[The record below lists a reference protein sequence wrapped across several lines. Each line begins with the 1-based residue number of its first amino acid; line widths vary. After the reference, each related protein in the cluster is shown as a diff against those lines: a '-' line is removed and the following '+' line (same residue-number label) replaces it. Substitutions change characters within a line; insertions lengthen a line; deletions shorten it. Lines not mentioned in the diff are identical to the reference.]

1 MADAE
6 IDAYAAE
13 FSWIF
18 DQICISLEGLS
29 ERQLATRP
37 VATGNS
43 PYTIA
48 NHVIG
53 TTRVY
58 ALGFG
63 CGRQVSR
70 DRQAEFRSPATS
82 VAEVTTRLRQT
93 ARELTVALTEL
104 SPESLDERLLP
115 TAELWGSSPI
125 REISRREALIES
137 LRHAALHLGEL
148 RLTHDLVV
156 RANSGRQPPE
166 DVTTQAGK
174 VTG

>member
-1 MADAE
+1 MASAE

-18 DQICISLEGLS
+18 DQICGSLEGLS
-29 ERQLATRP
+29 DGQLAMRP

-70 DRQAEFRSPATS
+70 DRDAEFRSPATS
-82 VAEVTTRLRQT
+82 VDDVTTRLRQFT
-93 ARELTVALTEL
+93 RELTVALAGL
-104 SPESLDERLLP
+104 SSESLDERLLP
-115 TAELWGSSPI
+115 AAELWGSGPI

-148 RLTHDLVV
+148 RLTQDLVV
-156 RANSGRQPPE
+156 GAGSGRQL
-166 DVTTQAGK
+166 A
-174 VTG
+174 